1 MKIKNL
7 FDDLKQLGKKKY
19 YFKNGEEEIY
29 FSRKDLEIEIVN
41 INNNID
47 LIINH
52 NGLRNN
58 YINSN
63 SIPENCKKEIKLILN
78 SYLTT
83 DVKCKKISQI
93 LIKIFNFFSISIIND
108 LSISVNLS
116 AKGLNSYSE

>member
-47 LIINH
+47 LIITH

-63 SIPENCKKEIKLILN
+63 SISENCKKEIKLILN

-93 LIKIFNFFSISIIND
+93 LIKIFN
-108 LSISVNLS
+108 
-116 AKGLNSYSE
+116 K

>member
-7 FDDLKQLGKKKY
+7 FDDLKQLGKKTY

-58 YINSN
+58 YENSN
-63 SIPENCKKEIKLILN
+63 SIPDDFKKEIKLILN
-78 SYLTT
+78 SYLNT

-93 LIKIFNFFSISIIND
+93 LIKIFN
-108 LSISVNLS
+108 
-116 AKGLNSYSE
+116 K

>member
-29 FSRKDLEIEIVN
+29 FYGNNLEIEIIN
-41 INNNID
+41 INDNID

-52 NGLRNN
+52 RGSRTN
-58 YINSN
+58 YLNSK
-63 SIPENCKKEIKLILN
+63 SIPDDCKKDIRLILN

-83 DVKCKKISQI
+83 EVKCKKISQI
-93 LIKIFNFFSISIIND
+93 LIEIFN
-108 LSISVNLS
+108 
-116 AKGLNSYSE
+116 K

>member
-1 MKIKNL
+1 MQIKNL
-7 FDDLKQLGKKKY
+7 FDDLKLVGKKKY

-41 INNNID
+41 INKNID

-58 YINSN
+58 YKNSN
-63 SIPENCKKEIKLILN
+63 SIPEVCKKEIKLILN
-78 SYLTT
+78 SYLTI

-93 LIKIFNFFSISIIND
+93 LIKIFN
-108 LSISVNLS
+108 
-116 AKGLNSYSE
+116 K

>member
-29 FSRKDLEIEIVN
+29 FSKKDLEIEIVN

-47 LIINH
+47 LIINCK
-52 NGLRNN
+52 GLRDN
-58 YINSN
+58 YENSN
-63 SIPENCKKEIKLILN
+63 SIPNDLRESIKLILH
-78 SYLTT
+78 SYLTI

-93 LIKIFNFFSISIIND
+93 LIEIFN
-108 LSISVNLS
+108 
-116 AKGLNSYSE
+116 K

>member
-7 FDDLKQLGKKKY
+7 FDDLKHLGKKKY

-52 NGLRNN
+52 KGLRNN
-58 YINSN
+58 YKNSN
-63 SIPENCKKEIKLILN
+63 SIPEACKKEIKLILN

-93 LIKIFNFFSISIIND
+93 LIEIFN
-108 LSISVNLS
+108 
-116 AKGLNSYSE
+116 K

>member
-47 LIINH
+47 LIITH

-83 DVKCKKISQI
+83 DAKCKKISQI
-93 LIKIFNFFSISIIND
+93 LIKIFN
-108 LSISVNLS
+108 
-116 AKGLNSYSE
+116 K

>member
-47 LIINH
+47 LIIN
-52 NGLRNN
+52 R
-58 YINSN
+58 
-63 SIPENCKKEIKLILN
+63 IPENCKKEIKLILN

-93 LIKIFNFFSISIIND
+93 LIKIFN
-108 LSISVNLS
+108 
-116 AKGLNSYSE
+116 K

>member
-41 INNNID
+41 INDNID
-47 LIINH
+47 LIINC
-52 NGLRNN
+52 NGLRDN
-58 YINSN
+58 YENSN
-63 SIPENCKKEIKLILN
+63 SIPDNCKKNIKLILN

-83 DVKCKKISQI
+83 DIKCEKISQI
-93 LIKIFNFFSISIIND
+93 LINIFNN
-108 LSISVNLS
+108 
-116 AKGLNSYSE
+116 

>member
-29 FSRKDLEIEIVN
+29 FSKKDLEIEIVN

-47 LIINH
+47 LIINCK
-52 NGLRNN
+52 GLRDN
-58 YINSN
+58 YENSN
-63 SIPENCKKEIKLILN
+63 SIPNDLRESIKLILN
-78 SYLTT
+78 SYLTI

-93 LIKIFNFFSISIIND
+93 LIEIFN
-108 LSISVNLS
+108 
-116 AKGLNSYSE
+116 K

>member
-52 NGLRNN
+52 N
-58 YINSN
+58 
-63 SIPENCKKEIKLILN
+63 

-93 LIKIFNFFSISIIND
+93 LIKIFN
-108 LSISVNLS
+108 
-116 AKGLNSYSE
+116 K

>member
-1 MKIKNL
+1 MQIKNL
-7 FDDLKQLGKKKY
+7 FDDLKLVGKKKY

-58 YINSN
+58 YKNSN
-63 SIPENCKKEIKLILN
+63 SIPEVCKKEIKLILN
-78 SYLTT
+78 SYLIT

-93 LIKIFNFFSISIIND
+93 LIKIFN
-108 LSISVNLS
+108 
-116 AKGLNSYSE
+116 K

>member
-47 LIINH
+47 LIITH

-63 SIPENCKKEIKLILN
+63 QHLYLLTQIPH
-78 SYLTT
+78 YLFLKPHNR
-83 DVKCKKISQI
+83 VC
-93 LIKIFNFFSISIIND
+93 IFAG
-108 LSISVNLS
+108 NLS
-116 AKGLNSYSE
+116 AKNTFYEQLLHLLLGGLEPNTVIML

>member
-19 YFKNGEEEIY
+19 YFRNGEEEIY
-29 FSRKDLEIEIVN
+29 FFRKDLEIEIVN

-52 NGLRNN
+52 KGLRDN
-58 YINSN
+58 YENSN
-63 SIPENCKKEIKLILN
+63 SIPYDCKKDIKLILN
-78 SYLTT
+78 SYLST

-93 LIKIFNFFSISIIND
+93 LIEIF
-108 LSISVNLS
+108 
-116 AKGLNSYSE
+116 KK

>member
-29 FSRKDLEIEIVN
+29 FSRKNLEIEIVN
-41 INNNID
+41 INDNID

-52 NGLRNN
+52 NGLRDN
-58 YINSN
+58 YENSN
-63 SIPENCKKEIKLILN
+63 SIPDDCKKDIKLILN

-83 DVKCKKISQI
+83 DVKCEKISQI
-93 LIKIFNFFSISIIND
+93 LIKIFN
-108 LSISVNLS
+108 
-116 AKGLNSYSE
+116 K